1 MYPVNV
7 PTQKANIPCSQTSY
21 FLLLT
26 HTYTHTH
33 THTHTHTSKVIA
45 SFEAK
50 EI

>member
-33 THTHTHTSKVIA
+33 THTSKVIA